1 MFHWINQDVGLKGI
15 SEWSGQKKSDQWG
28 CEKTGSI
35 FCISRE
41 EMEELKI
48 EMKKSKNGEVITRKN
63 PKGEV
68 VLNFKN
74 PIVPKTRNQMNDP
87 HKFLCIRCLN
97 KTGKKCPIEKH
108 LHVKNFTEEMDK
120 QIKRKNLETKA
131 AKKSRALV
139 SNPKKAP
146 SKKAS
151 SAVSKKASSAVS
163 KKASV
168 FKKASSAVSKK
179 ACSAVSK
186 HYLEKQN
193 ARYTCN
199 CNNICCF
206 MFGNGSGLCRRNHS
220 TIQEDIC
227 KLWFESPNLES
238 NTGGLWHVRELLWTQ
253 RGRVD
258 DDVSFFLKTK
268 GTLFDRYLKVFAK
281 TSTLL
286 CQKID
291 SVNGMYNSN
300 AWVPNE
306 RPRLDFALHGNGA
319 INTYFKKMERRDQD
333 KMDLIRDYLRPMVRG
348 FCDIFKNYIL
358 KDGSIV
364 SNPKRSLPSPSLS
377 SEWSEKKSKDISLE
391 WKTTQK
397 GKSYRDMASGTKNNF
412 PKNESRKILTNDSDV
427 VEEKKMDLGPYEKKT
442 TKDCDDL
449 LSPKN
454 FFLNRGNLPM
464 FTTAWPASQS
474 PVSPSTTE
482 SLSTP
487 PGFNFQSEINLI
499 KNQKKNLEIE
509 NESLREKLRMVEME
523 KRVMEESNK
532 CKEDTKRVII
542 GTIIGKITM
551 MSDSKNWDAKI
562 INELLKLQ

>member
-1 MFHWINQDVGLKGI
+1 MFHWLNKDVSLKGI

-28 CEKTGSI
+28 CEKTGGI

-63 PKGEV
+63 SKGEV

-120 QIKRKNLETKA
+120 QMKRKKVEKKA
-131 AKKSRALV
+131 AKKSRVLV
-139 SNPKKAP
+139 SKKAP
-146 SKKAS
+146 SKKACS
-151 SAVSKKASSAVS
+151 SAVPKKAY
-163 KKASV
+163 
-168 FKKASSAVSKK
+168 
-179 ACSAVSK
+179 SAVSK

-206 MFGNGSGLCRRNHS
+206 TFGNGSGLCRRNHS

-227 KLWFESPNLES
+227 KLWFESPSLEM

-364 SNPKRSLPSPSLS
+364 SNPKRSLSFSNLP

-412 PKNESRKILTNDSDV
+412 HQNESRKILTNDPDV

-464 FTTAWPASQS
+464 FTTAWPVSQF

-509 NESLREKLRMVEME
+509 NESLREKLKMVEME
-523 KRVMEESNK
+523 KSVMEESNK
-532 CKEDTKRVII
+532 CKEDTNRVII

-562 INELLKLQ
+562 INELLQLQ